1 MNFRRAFL
9 MLLALGAGS
18 LPAQQASPQPVP
30 IDAILLRPNLWE
42 ATAQELEPNLKELR
56 FEWTSSN
63 HDIARS
69 AVSGLAFQKQSLNEA
84 VISFVNGKL
93 AEVRLLYFDRG
104 DSGTLPEEQFRARL
118 TEITGTLTALTG
130 RQPTD
135 RGRDALGAVKAEG
148 RIWETDRTRY
158 LLEWSVT
165 KESRVKMIPFRGE
178 FIRLAVRPKP
188 SERALGAPTA
198 VTSRD
203 MVKSFVG
210 PDHVERRGDGDVRL
224 KDVPMVDQ
232 GGKGYCVVASVERV
246 MRYYGVSVDQHEL
259 AQIAN
264 SDAARGTS
272 MDAML
277 ASLKRLTARLG
288 VRVRLLYEWDARDFL
303 KTIDGYNRAA
313 KRGKLAPEL
322 DPGRMVDMDSCFAQ
336 MRPEIFKEVRM
347 KNAADFGKFKR
358 EVQRSIDQGV
368 PLLWFVRLGL
378 VKEKEIPQAAGG
390 HTRIIIG
397 YNPTT
402 DEVLY
407 SDPWGKGHEEK
418 RMQSDDAW
426 TITGGLSSLQPI
438 S

>member
-1 MNFRRAFL
+1 
-9 MLLALGAGS
+9 
-18 LPAQQASPQPVP
+18 
-30 IDAILLRPNLWE
+30 LRN
-42 ATAQELEPNLKELR
+42 
-56 FEWTSSN
+56 
-63 HDIARS
+63 IRS
-69 AVSGLAFQKQSLNEA
+69 
-84 VISFVNGKL
+84 
-93 AEVRLLYFDRG
+93 
-104 DSGTLPEEQFRARL
+104 
-118 TEITGTLTALTG
+118 
-130 RQPTD
+130 
-135 RGRDALGAVKAEG
+135 
-148 RIWETDRTRY
+148 
-158 LLEWSVT
+158 
-165 KESRVKMIPFRGE
+165 
-178 FIRLAVRPKP
+178 
-188 SERALGAPTA
+188 
-198 VTSRD
+198 
-203 MVKSFVG
+203 
-210 PDHVERRGDGDVRL
+210 
-224 KDVPMVDQ
+224 
-232 GGKGYCVVASVERV
+232 
-246 MRYYGVSVDQHEL
+246 EL

-288 VRVRLLYEWDARDFL
+288 VRVRLLYEWNARDFL

>member
-1 MNFRRAFL
+1 MNFRCAFL
-9 MLLALGAGS
+9 MFLALGAGS

-30 IDAILLRPNLWE
+30 IDTILLRPNIWE

-84 VISFVNGKL
+84 VVSFVNGKL

-178 FIRLAVRPKP
+178 FIRLAVRPRP

-288 VRVRLLYEWDARDFL
+288 VRVRLLYEWNARDFL

-322 DPGRMVDMDSCFAQ
+322 DPGRMVDVDSCFAPNEARNLQ
-336 MRPEIFKEVRM
+336 GSPHEKRGRLREIQARGPAKYRPGCSF
-347 KNAADFGKFKR
+347 A
-358 EVQRSIDQGV
+358 
-368 PLLWFVRLGL
+368 L
-378 VKEKEIPQAAGG
+378 VCPAWA
-390 HTRIIIG
+390 
-397 YNPTT
+397 
-402 DEVLY
+402 
-407 SDPWGKGHEEK
+407 GKGE
-418 RMQSDDAW
+418 RDPAS
-426 TITGGLSSLQPI
+426 GGRSYPDHHRLQPDDRR
-438 S
+438 SALQRPLGEGSRGKADAER